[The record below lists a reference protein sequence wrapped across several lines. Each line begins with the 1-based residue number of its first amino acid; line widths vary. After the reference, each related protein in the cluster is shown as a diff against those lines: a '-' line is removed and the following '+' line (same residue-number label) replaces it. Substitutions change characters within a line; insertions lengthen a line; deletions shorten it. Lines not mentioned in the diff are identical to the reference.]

1 MKIVSIIIPA
11 KNEGRYLSAC
21 LESLLAL
28 NFPDN
33 RYEIIVA
40 DNGSTD
46 DTVAI
51 AESFSVKVVHLP
63 EKTTISA
70 VRNSGAAVAS
80 GDILVFLDAD
90 CTVTPDWLTQA
101 QRYFDREDVACFGS
115 SPVIPENGTWVEQ
128 TWFLAR
134 KSHEQVF
141 ERDWQESTNMFIPKD
156 IFDKSGGFNE
166 ELVTCEDVDLSYRLL
181 QFGKII
187 SDNRIV
193 AIHHRD
199 PKTIKEFFQKER
211 WRGKSNYSG
220 LFRHGLK
227 VNELP
232 SLVLPLYFTALLL
245 SSLAALLFGAFSL
258 ALFFFLMAQ
267 APVMLLVFLKT
278 RKDFRVG
285 NYFRLLILYNIYF
298 LARACAIV

>member
-1 MKIVSIIIPA
+1 MKTVSIIIPA

-21 LESLLAL
+21 LDSLLAL
-28 NFPDN
+28 DFPDN

-51 AESFSVKVVHLP
+51 AESFSVTVVRLP
-63 EKTTISA
+63 ERTTISA
-70 VRNSGAAVAS
+70 VRNGGAAMAS
-80 GDILVFLDAD
+80 GDILAFLDAD

-101 QRYFDREDVACFGS
+101 QRYFDRDDVACVGS

-128 TWFLAR
+128 TWFVAR

-141 ERDWQESTNMFIPKD
+141 ERDWQESTNMFIPKE
-156 IFDKSGGFNE
+156 IFIKSGGFNE

-199 PKTIKEFFQKER
+199 PKTIREFFQKER

-220 LFRHGLK
+220 LLLHGLK

-232 SLVLPLYFTALLL
+232 SLVLPLYFTGLLL
-245 SSLAALLFGAFSL
+245 SALASLVFGAFSL

-285 NYFRLLILYNIYF
+285 NYFRLLTLYNIYF

>member
-1 MKIVSIIIPA
+1 MKTVSIIIPA

-28 NFPDN
+28 DFPDN

-46 DTVAI
+46 DTAAI
-51 AESFSVKVVHLP
+51 AESFSVTVVRLP
-63 EKTTISA
+63 ERTTISA
-70 VRNSGAAVAS
+70 VRNGGAAMAS
-80 GDILVFLDAD
+80 GDILAFLDAD

-101 QRYFDREDVACFGS
+101 QRYFDRDDVACFGS

-141 ERDWQESTNMFIPKD
+141 ERDWQESTNMFIPKE
-156 IFDKSGGFNE
+156 IFIKSGGFNE

-199 PKTIKEFFQKER
+199 PKTIREFFQKER

-220 LFRHGLK
+220 LLLHGLK

-232 SLVLPLYFTALLL
+232 SLVLPLYFTGLLL
-245 SSLAALLFGAFSL
+245 SALASLVFGAFSL

-285 NYFRLLILYNIYF
+285 NYFRLLTLYNIYF